1 MKIAILILVY
11 ILYVYILNNIVWVG
25 VYVLKYSIRG
35 VYNKISSFRNNN
47 KNNENNE
54 NNNSENEKKNK
65 ERKLLKNKYEI
76 IESDIENN
84 IKKKNKNNIPMKNM
98 EMIPISQEMKR
109 SKSDTDLE
117 YVMI

>member
-1 MKIAILILVY
+1 MKIALLILVY

-35 VYNKISSFRNNN
+35 VYNKISSFRI
-47 KNNENNE
+47 NNENNDNKNSE
-54 NNNSENEKKNK
+54 NENENEKKNK

-84 IKKKNKNNIPMKNM
+84 IKKKHKNNIPMKNM
-98 EMIPISQEMKR
+98 EMI
-109 SKSDTDLE
+109 
-117 YVMI
+117 